1 MVADVDNRLRLIIFS
16 MIIFV
21 CLIPP
26 NLGLHLEPIHNFK
39 SLAPAALKKRLL
51 IKFRFIAAAIVATL
65 EAKQAF
71 EGISID
77 TNYPYTK
84 LLTRRS

>member
-1 MVADVDNRLRLIIFS
+1 MVADVDNRLRLIIFIS
-16 MIIFV
+16 IIFV
-21 CLIPP
+21 GLIPP

-39 SLAPAALKKRLL
+39 SHAQAALKKRLRV
-51 IKFRFIAAAIVATL
+51 KFRFIAAAIVTTL

-71 EGISID
+71 EGIRID